1 MLIFYMLSL
10 RIQIYDLQ
18 VVTNKS
24 TEKWFCAR
32 ALAEK
37 FKCID
42 RKQMANF
49 NEGWPVRLE
58 MLLNNVKYKIDIY

>member
-1 MLIFYMLSL
+1 MHIFYMLSL

-37 FKCID
+37 FKCLD
-42 RKQMANF
+42 KQQMANS
-49 NEGWPVRLE
+49 NEGLASQIR
-58 MLLNNVKYKIDIY
+58 NVAE

>member
-1 MLIFYMLSL
+1 M
-10 RIQIYDLQ
+10 
-18 VVTNKS
+18 VTNKS
-24 TEKWFCAR
+24 TEKWFCER

-37 FKCID
+37 FKYID

-58 MLLNNVKYKIDIY
+58 MLLNNLKYKIDIY